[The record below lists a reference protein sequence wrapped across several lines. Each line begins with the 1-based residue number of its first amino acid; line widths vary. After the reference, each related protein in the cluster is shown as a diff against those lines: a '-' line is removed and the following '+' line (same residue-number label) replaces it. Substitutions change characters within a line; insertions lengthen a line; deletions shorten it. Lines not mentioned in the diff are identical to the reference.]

1 MNFFVADP
9 EWRWWIILYFFL
21 GGIAAGTYFLSTL
34 IDLTGNEKY
43 HPLARTGYLIAF
55 PLICLCGVFLTV
67 DLERPERFWHM
78 LLKSEI
84 VHEARAEGWPSNAA
98 AWKTFAHAFLFKYWS
113 PMSIG
118 AWALLIFGVCS
129 FLSVVGSLRRGGW
142 LERVF
147 RVSFFGRMLQVVGC
161 IVGFFVAAYT
171 GVLLEAT
178 NQPLWSDSPWISSL
192 FLASAASTGI
202 ATMILLVHDHASTS
216 PDAVARL
223 EFSDIWALILE
234 LIFFGVFLAA
244 LGPLLRPVLFTVHG
258 KILVIGTAVL
268 GIVLP
273 LLLHTPVGRVVRGR
287 AVTAA
292 LLALLG
298 GFCLRYGI
306 LTTSPELLSK
316 APELQQR
323 FADELRPTRRA
334 HQEPPLIA
342 GFSPEDGR
350 RPGGGMGADPG
361 NKPAK
366 VIPRSKVFH
375 AP

>member
-9 EWRWWIILYFFL
+9 EWGWWIILYFFL
-21 GGIAAGTYFLSTL
+21 GGIAAGAYFVATL

-43 HPLARTGYLIAF
+43 HPVARTGYLIAF
-55 PLICLCGVFLTV
+55 PLICLCGLFLTV

-78 LLKSEI
+78 LLKSE
-84 VHEARAEGWPSNAA
+84 VFYQARAEGWPSTAA
-98 AWKTFAHAFLFKYWS
+98 AWKTFARAFLFKYWS

-118 AWALLIFGVCS
+118 ALALSIFGACS
-129 FLSVVGSLRRGGW
+129 FLSLVGSLRRGGR
-142 LERVF
+142 LERIF
-147 RVSFFGRMLQVVGC
+147 RVSLFGRVLQIVGC
-161 IVGFFVAAYT
+161 IVGFFIAAYT

-202 ATMILLVHDHASTS
+202 ATMIVLVHNRAGVSDE
-216 PDAVARL
+216 AVARL
-223 EFSDIWALILE
+223 EFADVWALVLE
-234 LIFFGVFLAA
+234 LIFFGVFLAS

-273 LLLHTPVGRVVRGR
+273 LLLHTPLGRVVRGR
-287 AVTAA
+287 AITAA
-292 LLALLG
+292 LLALVG

-316 APELQQR
+316 APEIQQR
-323 FADELRPTRRA
+323 FASEIKQARAARP
-334 HQEPPLIA
+334 EPPLIA

-350 RPGGGMGADPG
+350 RPGGGVGADPG
-361 NKPAK
+361 NKPPK
-366 VIPRSKVFH
+366 VVPRSKVFH